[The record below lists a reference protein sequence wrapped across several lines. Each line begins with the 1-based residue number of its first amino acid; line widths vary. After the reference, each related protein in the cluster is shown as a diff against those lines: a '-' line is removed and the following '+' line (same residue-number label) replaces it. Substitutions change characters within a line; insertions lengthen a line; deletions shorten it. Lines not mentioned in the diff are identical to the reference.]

1 MAGRRFAVRSDHDK
15 GVMLMAEK
23 MDAERGFYR
32 NGNILVEQ
40 ATDGMYL
47 VQRPARRPRKG
58 STNGRMTVPGDM
70 ETLYETTVFDDAV
83 DHARGLA
90 KAS

>member
-1 MAGRRFAVRSDHDK
+1 MT
-15 GVMLMAEK
+15 EK

-32 NGNILVEQ
+32 NGNLLVEQ

-47 VQRPARRPRKG
+47 VQRPTKRPRKG

-83 DHARGLA
+83 DHARELARDLA

>member
-1 MAGRRFAVRSDHDK
+1 
-15 GVMLMAEK
+15 MAEK
-23 MDAERGFYR
+23 IDAERGFYR

-40 ATDGMYL
+40 ASDGMYL

-58 STNGRMTVPGDM
+58 STNGRMTVPGAM

-83 DHARGLA
+83 ERARDLA
-90 KAS
+90 RDLVRAG